1 MEDLNK
7 LGMRWL
13 AGSRM
18 SNVVFTR
25 LQIEVDNG
33 LTHRK
38 LDD

>member
-1 MEDLNK
+1 MEDINR

-13 AGSRM
+13 AGSRI

-25 LQIEVDNG
+25 LEIEVGDG